1 MKQSELITA
10 ALKGDATLVVK
21 NARVV
26 NVFTNEILE
35 GDVALS
41 EDTIIGV
48 GKGFAARE
56 EIDAGGAYLCPG
68 FIDAHVHIESS
79 MVIPDSF
86 SRVIMP
92 HGTTTIIAD
101 PHEIA
106 NVCGVAGVRAIYKL
120 SDDLPLRVLFMMPS
134 CVPATPFENSGA
146 TLTAEDMEQ
155 FMRKSR
161 ILGLG
166 EVMDAVSTV
175 NCSKDMMD
183 KLRLFDGRPI
193 DGHAPLL
200 SGRAL
205 NAYRV
210 AGPPRIT
217 SAATLTRCLK
227 SSASA

>member
-120 SDDLPLRVLFMMPS
+120 SDDLCFSCCPPACRPLPS
-134 CVPATPFENSGA
+134 KTPA
-146 TLTAEDMEQ
+146 L
-155 FMRKSR
+155 
-161 ILGLG
+161 
-166 EVMDAVSTV
+166 
-175 NCSKDMMD
+175 
-183 KLRLFDGRPI
+183 
-193 DGHAPLL
+193 PL
-200 SGRAL
+200 
-205 NAYRV
+205 
-210 AGPPRIT
+210 PPRIW
-217 SAATLTRCLK
+217 SSSCARAAYWALAR
-227 SSASA
+227 

>member
-120 SDDLPLRVLFMMPS
+120 SDDLPLRVLFMIPPACRRPPS
-134 CVPATPFENSGA
+134 KTPA
-146 TLTAEDMEQ
+146 L
-155 FMRKSR
+155 
-161 ILGLG
+161 
-166 EVMDAVSTV
+166 
-175 NCSKDMMD
+175 
-183 KLRLFDGRPI
+183 
-193 DGHAPLL
+193 PL
-200 SGRAL
+200 
-205 NAYRV
+205 
-210 AGPPRIT
+210 PPRIW
-217 SAATLTRCLK
+217 SSSCARAAYWALAR
-227 SSASA
+227 

>member
-1 MKQSELITA
+1 MQKKIPMRQCVGCREMRQKKELVR
-10 ALKGDATLVVK
+10 VVK
-21 NARVV
+21 SP
-26 NVFTNEILE
+26 E
-35 GDVALS
+35 GVISLDFR
-41 EDTIIGV
+41 
-48 GKGFAARE
+48 GKAPGR
-56 EIDAGGAYLCPG
+56 GAYLCPG

-106 NVCGVAGVRAIYKL
+106 NVCGVAGERAIYKL

-146 TLTAEDMEQ
+146 TITAEDMEQ

-166 EVMDAVSTV
+166 
-175 NCSKDMMD
+175 
-183 KLRLFDGRPI
+183 
-193 DGHAPLL
+193 
-200 SGRAL
+200 
-205 NAYRV
+205 
-210 AGPPRIT
+210 
-217 SAATLTRCLK
+217 
-227 SSASA
+227 

>member
-48 GKGFAARE
+48 GKGCAARE

-166 EVMDAVSTV
+166 EVMDAVSTI
-175 NCSKDMMD
+175 NCSK
-183 KLRLFDGRPI
+183 G
-193 DGHAPLL
+193 
-200 SGRAL
+200 
-205 NAYRV
+205 
-210 AGPPRIT
+210 
-217 SAATLTRCLK
+217 
-227 SSASA
+227 

>member
-10 ALKGDATLVVK
+10 VLKGDAMLVVK

-92 HGTTTIIAD
+92 HGTTTIANNNFEGHICVHFYNTKT
-101 PHEIA
+101 HET
-106 NVCGVAGVRAIYKL
+106 N
-120 SDDLPLRVLFMMPS
+120 RV
-134 CVPATPFENSGA
+134 
-146 TLTAEDMEQ
+146 D
-155 FMRKSR
+155 
-161 ILGLG
+161 
-166 EVMDAVSTV
+166 EVHQNAV
-175 NCSKDMMD
+175 
-183 KLRLFDGRPI
+183 
-193 DGHAPLL
+193 
-200 SGRAL
+200 GRAM
-205 NAYRV
+205 NY
-210 AGPPRIT
+210 
-217 SAATLTRCLK
+217 SW
-227 SSASA
+227 

>member
-48 GKGFAARE
+48 GKGFTARE

-166 EVMDAVSTV
+166 EVKNAHSRFPYQLK
-175 NCSKDMMD
+175 NKKQQQHFKRERFKNHLS
-183 KLRLFDGRPI
+183 RLYDGAQHFR
-193 DGHAPLL
+193 
-200 SGRAL
+200 
-205 NAYRV
+205 
-210 AGPPRIT
+210 
-217 SAATLTRCLK
+217 
-227 SSASA
+227 